1 MATITKNEKNKK
13 TKAQNSDSASS
24 LQIFSYKLLNERV
37 QFLYPRLMSLEVTLK
52 QAMMPIPFDV
62 YVCGMVFFSLLAGLF
77 GIAMGTGIAIFM
89 NVQPPAFAVLLPII
103 VGAGLGQMTFF
114 VVQFLPAIHLK
125 NRSSKLVEEL
135 PHFIGYMATLATNG
149 LSLEGIFKAIAK
161 EDTDEEIVKDA
172 KFITRN
178 IHILGM
184 DLLSA
189 VSDLI
194 RRTPKGPYAE
204 LLEGAIITVQTG
216 GDLKEYFL
224 ATAKVQLEE
233 KKMTLK
239 KSTESLGVM
248 AEMYTILL
256 IVFPLMA
263 IIMLSIMAIMS
274 PDLGGFDLITLM
286 NLLSYVLVPFFG
298 ILLLFMMDTMV
309 PKR

>member
-1 MATITKNEKNKK
+1 MATITKNQKNKN
-13 TKAQNSDSASS
+13 TKGHSSDSASS
-24 LQIFSYKLLNERV
+24 LQIYSYKLLNERV
-37 QFLYPRLMSLEVTLK
+37 QFLYPRLSSLEVTLK

-62 YVCGMVFFSLLAGLF
+62 YVCGMVFISLLAGIF
-77 GIAMGTGIAIFM
+77 GVAVGAGISIFM

-114 VVQFLPAIHLK
+114 VLQFLPAIHLK
-125 NRSSKLVEEL
+125 NRSAKLIEEL
-135 PHFIGYMATLATNG
+135 PHFIGYMSTLATNG

-161 EDTDEEIVKDA
+161 EDTDEEIVKDS

-263 IIMLSIMAIMS
+263 VIMLSIMAIMS
-274 PDLGGFDLITLM
+274 PDLAGFDLITLM
-286 NLLSYVLVPFFG
+286 NLLTYVLVPFFG
-298 ILLLFMMDTMV
+298 VLLLFMMDTMV